1 MSTRDDFDD
10 TVRRRLRASAP
21 QEAPIHLMDTIID
34 RVAATPQRRGPF
46 AWLGSGGLRV
56 VAVAAVVL
64 AAIVVGMQFGN
75 LVNRPVGADPSPD
88 ASASEAPSV
97 EASSSADPSASA
109 TDDPPPS
116 SSATPEPST
125 GAADDELVLRMEVL
139 GGTSFG
145 PDLMT
150 EFTLMGDGTV
160 VWLRLPSPAER
171 PTLVTRRLTD
181 RGLAELRDHIFGG
194 GLLEESATHDLE
206 QRPDAPDPPGRGV
219 SVYRYTAG
227 AGDTPVVVTSVAW
240 MGDEDEAAYY
250 VPAPERKA
258 LDELAL
264 DLMDPESVVSD
275 EGWAAPLEP
284 YDATDYLLLFHP
296 SPDVTP
302 FTGIDASEV
311 DWPFAER
318 LDAFGEAAGTMAP
331 GQLGRCGVI
340 SAGDAARILEGLER
354 VAPTDPTAFNAAT
367 LDWAEGNGV
376 VNVFLYSRMPDGYPA
391 CAEVP

>member
-1 MSTRDDFDD
+1 MSTGDDFDD
-10 TVRRRLRASAP
+10 SVSRRLRAAAP
-21 QEAPIHLMDTIID
+21 KEAPIHLMDTIID
-34 RVAATPQRRGPF
+34 RVEATPQRRGGPF
-46 AWLGSGGLRV
+46 AWLGSTAFRV
-56 VAVAAVVL
+56 IALAAVV
-64 AAIVVGMQFGN
+64 AAAVVVGTQFGN
-75 LVNRPVGADPSPD
+75 LVNGPVGADPSPRASD
-88 ASASEAPSV
+88 APSAGASAN
-97 EASSSADPSASA
+97 ADPSGSP
-109 TDDPPPS
+109 TEHPSPS
-116 SSATPEPST
+116 SAATAEPSA
-125 GAADDELVLRMEVL
+125 GAAADELVLRLEVL

-160 VWLRLPSPAER
+160 VWLRSSSPTDM
-171 PTLVTRRLTD
+171 PTLVTRRLTE
-181 RGLAELRDHIFGG
+181 RGLAELRDRIFGG

-227 AGDTPVVVTSVAW
+227 GRDTPVVVTSVAW

-250 VPAPERKA
+250 VPAPEREA

-264 DLMDPESVVSD
+264 ELRDPESVVSD
-275 EGWAAPLEP
+275 EGWAGPAAPYE
-284 YDATDYLLLFHP
+284 ATEYLLLLHP
-296 SPDVTP
+296 SLDVTP

-340 SAGDAARILEGLER
+340 SAEDAARVLAGLER

-376 VNVFLYSRMPDGYPA
+376 VNVFLYPRMPDGYPE
-391 CAEVP
+391 CADVP